1 MAPLRGLPFL
11 LEKGLN
17 CALTPPALD
26 RDRFCLIES
35 VSCGG
40 SEALVSFTGIDSLD
54 AAEAVAG
61 CYVLVAEDDLDLS
74 PLDHAIDDVLERK
87 VEDARYGYLGVITEV
102 ICTPANDVWTID
114 EGPFGELLIPVIDEV
129 IDSIPDDGP
138 IHTTIMDG
146 IVTENEREDSL

>member
-11 LEKGLN
+11 LKKGLT

-26 RDRFCLIES
+26 RDRFCSIRSL
-35 VSCGG
+35 SCGG
-40 SEALVSFTGIDSLD
+40 SDSLD
-54 AAEAVAG
+54 AAEAIAG
-61 CYVLVAEDDLDLS
+61 CYVLVAEDELDLS
-74 PLDHAIDDVLERK
+74 PLDHSIDDLIGRK
-87 VEDARYGYLGVITEV
+87 VQDSRYGYLGVVTEV

-138 IHTTIMDG
+138 IHTSIMDG
-146 IVTENEREDSL
+146 IVTESEREDA